1 MYKPN
6 LITLNEFIIN
16 DIRYYPKASGKL
28 SSLLRDIAFAA
39 KRIHVQVNNM
49 GLADTLRGS
58 TGHMNTQGEDVQKLD
73 DFANRLMIQVLQ
85 DNANCVA
92 VSSEEEKEIII
103 FDNDY
108 NHNGKYIV
116 HFDPIDGS
124 GNIEVAGALGT
135 IFCIYHRLSPL
146 GGPANL
152 HDFLQ
157 EGNKIIAAGYVLY
170 GSSTILVYANNRGV
184 NGFTLDTSIGEFC
197 LSHPDIKMSE
207 DKNIISINHANHHN
221 FSKKIQ
227 QYLEDIYNNK
237 FMTPYSS
244 RYIGTM
250 VADIHRTLIQG
261 GIFLYPALPNK
272 PEGKLRLAYECN
284 PMAYIIK
291 QAGGEAF
298 NEDGTP
304 ILDLKLNSIHQRS
317 TLFIGTSALV
327 KYLKKYLC

>member
-135 IFCIYHRLSPL
+135 IFVSTIVYPHLVVLLICMIFCKKEIRLS
-146 GGPANL
+146 
-152 HDFLQ
+152 Q
-157 EGNKIIAAGYVLY
+157 
-170 GSSTILVYANNRGV
+170 
-184 NGFTLDTSIGEFC
+184 LDMF
-197 LSHPDIKMSE
+197 
-207 DKNIISINHANHHN
+207 
-221 FSKKIQ
+221 
-227 QYLEDIYNNK
+227 Y
-237 FMTPYSS
+237 
-244 RYIGTM
+244 M
-250 VADIHRTLIQG
+250 VRVR
-261 GIFLYPALPNK
+261 F
-272 PEGKLRLAYECN
+272 
-284 PMAYIIK
+284 
-291 QAGGEAF
+291 
-298 NEDGTP
+298 
-304 ILDLKLNSIHQRS
+304 
-317 TLFIGTSALV
+317 
-327 KYLKKYLC
+327 